1 MSHWAARVSR
11 RAVSLRGREHRSV
24 CQPTNTEWIGGPDR
38 RGPTCSKTYRSAS
51 WLGAL
56 GFDFSRTRF
65 ARRPFVTRGV
75 AWSAA
80 CALWLLAPGASA
92 DLPRPSPKP
101 QPVEAPAPRPKP
113 QPVAAPAPQA
123 KPILV
128 PSASVAPAASAD
140 AAAPAE
146 PSSQSPVAEP
156 APSAESIPEDTPSA
170 HDPQDSPDTAQAANA
185 RRAQAAR
192 SSFLVGASFVGL
204 LAGFWAM
211 MRWRKSRLRTQL
223 EAMEKRDAGA
233 SAEDE
238 SP

>member
-11 RAVSLRGREHRSV
+11 RAVSLRRREHRSV

-101 QPVEAPAPRPKP
+101 QPVEAPAP
-113 QPVAAPAPQA
+113 QA

-204 LAGFWAM
+204 LAGCWAM
-211 MRWRKSRLRTQL
+211 MRGRKSRLRTQL

>member
-11 RAVSLRGREHRSV
+11 RAVSLRGREYRSV

-101 QPVEAPAPRPKP
+101 QPVEAPAP
-113 QPVAAPAPQA
+113 QA

-185 RRAQAAR
+185 RRAQAEIGR
-192 SSFLVGASFVGL
+192 
-204 LAGFWAM
+204 
-211 MRWRKSRLRTQL
+211 
-223 EAMEKRDAGA
+223 
-233 SAEDE
+233 
-238 SP
+238 